1 MSAGKKKTFK
11 TGIESLIR
19 TEEEREQ
26 DYKPVLMP
34 TRKDKTTFA
43 ATSINTEPETIKL
56 FKIALLKIEEPVYSF
71 FEKSIDKIVVENKS
85 VNIPQIKDEQSFSK
99 YSFRMYRESRD
110 KLKIYCTERDLNFRD
125 VCVFLMKELIGIK

>member
-1 MSAGKKKTFK
+1 MSTGKKKTFK

-26 DYKPVLMP
+26 DYKPAP
-34 TRKDKTTFA
+34 ISQGKDKTTFA
-43 ATSINTEPETIKL
+43 ATSINTDPEIIKL

-71 FEKSIDKIVVENKS
+71 FEKSIDNVVKDRS
-85 VNIPQIKDEQSFSK
+85 ANIPQIKDEQSFSK

-125 VCVFLMKELIGIK
+125 VCVFLMKELISKK

>member
-1 MSAGKKKTFK
+1 MSTGKKKTFK

-26 DYKPVLMP
+26 DYKPAPMP
-34 TRKDKTTFA
+34 AGKDKTTFA
-43 ATSINTEPETIKL
+43 ATSINTDPETIKL

-71 FEKSIDKIVVENKS
+71 FEKSIDNVVKDKS

-110 KLKIYCTERDLNFRD
+110 KLKLYCTERDLNFRD
-125 VCVFLMKELIGIK
+125 VCVFLMKELIDKK